1 MGAMNPM
8 QDLLDTVARLRAPG
22 GCPWDREQTH
32 ESLVRCLQEE
42 TAELIETIDEKDDSH
57 MREEL
62 GDVLLQVV
70 MHAEIAKEKGAFDF
84 NAVAAEINEKLI
96 RRHPHVF
103 GNVKAETSEQV
114 LVNWAAIKETE
125 KKNTPQA
132 LPANALKRPP
142 ATLATLLQ
150 ADELIKQLGKRNFT
164 PEGLDPA
171 KVEKIADD
179 LTEEKA
185 AMKLLEIVAAC
196 RRAKID
202 PESALRKELRRIADS
217 YDKASFPVP

>member
-42 TAELIETIDEKDDSH
+42 SAELIETIDEKDYPH

-70 MHAEIAKEKGAFDF
+70 MHAEIAREKGAFDF

-103 GNVKAETSEQV
+103 GNVKAETSEAV

-125 KKNTPQA
+125 KKGKPQSV
-132 LPANALKRPP
+132 PASALKRPP

-150 ADELIKQLGKRNFT
+150 ADELVKQLGKRNFS
-164 PEGLDPA
+164 PEGLDCA

-179 LTEEKA
+179 LTEKKA
-185 AMKLLEIVAAC
+185 GMKLLEIVAAC

-202 PESALRKELRRIADS
+202 PESALRKQLRTIADS
-217 YDKASFPVP
+217 YDKASLPVP

>member
-1 MGAMNPM
+1 MGTMNPM
-8 QDLLDTVARLRAPG
+8 QDLLTTVERLRAPG

-42 TAELIETIDEKDDSH
+42 TAELVETIDERDYPH

-70 MHAEIAKEKGAFDF
+70 MHAEIAREKGAFDF

-103 GNVKAETSEQV
+103 GNVKAETSDQV
-114 LVNWAAIKETE
+114 LVNWAAIKEDE
-125 KKNTPQA
+125 KKGKPQSA
-132 LPANALKRPP
+132 PKGTLKRPP

-150 ADELIKQLGKRNFT
+150 ADELVKQLAKKNFT

-171 KVEKIADD
+171 KVEMISAD
-179 LTEEKA
+179 LTEKDA
-185 AMKLLEIVAAC
+185 GRKLLEIVAAC

-202 PESALRKELRRIADS
+202 PESALRKELRSIADS
-217 YDKASFPVP
+217 YDKDSSPVS